1 MRSTAARLV
10 SLFAFGL
17 ALAGGVLGAAAQ
29 PSASLDSGALGLS
42 RAEVEA
48 RFGRAS
54 APIDV
59 PGHPIYDETYAYEA
73 EDGTLFVTYRDVN
86 GEDLAVYVEF
96 AWRGRGVNEQAARAA
111 AESFLPSD
119 AELTALFV
127 APPTS
132 AGPVA
137 LVTNQYRS
145 DALGATPALAPEI
158 LVIFHERWDG
168 PAAGVGEGERVE
180 AVSIMIRERTQ
191 ATG

>member
-1 MRSTAARLV
+1 MRSTVTRFV
-10 SLFAFGL
+10 SLFAFAL
-17 ALAGGVLGAAAQ
+17 ALAGGILGAAAQ
-29 PSASLDSGALGLS
+29 PAASLDSGALGLS

-48 RFGRAS
+48 RFGRTP

-73 EDGTLFVTYRDVN
+73 EEGTLFVTYREVN
-86 GEDLAVYVEF
+86 GQSLAVYVEF
-96 AWRGRGVNEQAARAA
+96 AWRGRGVSEPAAQAAAK
-111 AESFLPSD
+111 SFLPSD
-119 AELTALFV
+119 AELTALYV

-145 DALGATPALAPEI
+145 NALGANPALAPEI
-158 LVIFHERWDG
+158 LVIYHERWDG
-168 PAAGVGEGERVE
+168 PAEGAGEGERVE